1 MSKKQP
7 IEDSNLQL
15 PVSKQTAGG
24 VAGAVV
30 GGVIGGPIGAVVGG
44 VAGTIMA
51 NRAARGKSILP
62 KPVVKKAKMAASSA
76 SKLLREAK
84 DAEVTSRKAKPG
96 ARKLTKTTQNKRSSR
111 AGSVGKKKS
120 K

>member
-1 MSKKQP
+1 LVIMSKKHP
-7 IEDSNLQL
+7 IENSNLQL
-15 PVSKQTAGG
+15 PVSKQTASG

-62 KPVVKKAKMAASSA
+62 KGVVKKAKTALSSA
-76 SKLLREAK
+76 
-84 DAEVTSRKAKPG
+84 RKALPTAK
-96 ARKLTKTTQNKRSSR
+96 AAQVRSAKAKRSAARPNKKSNSR
-111 AGSVGKKKS
+111 AGRVTKKGK
-120 K
+120 